1 MLKMMFFP
9 ITSRIPTFPYFSTI
23 SLGGCS
29 ATFEAWYL
37 LHGSVGTTCPAIG
50 SGLPRAAR
58 ALASQQER
66 IASAA
71 GHGEPV
77 ATLQG
82 PGPVTRRPIQRW

>member
-1 MLKMMFFP
+1 
-9 ITSRIPTFPYFSTI
+9 
-23 SLGGCS
+23 LGGCS
-29 ATFEAWYL
+29 ATFEAWYP

-71 GHGEPV
+71 GHGGPV
-77 ATLQG
+77 ATSQG
-82 PGPVTRRPIQRW
+82 PGPVTQRPTQRW